1 MINVGSQ
8 PPQAGPSPVAIACCA
23 LSGTH
28 SGVIYLRGQVEL
40 HQQGRKVDATD
51 LDADDRATLEG
62 LVSGFCR
69 HFNRDGRKILAGW
82 FTELPPLPLRPYVGL
97 YAY

>member
-1 MINVGSQ
+1 LIVHDQRGLPAASGW
-8 PPQAGPSPVAIACCA
+8 PFAVAIACCA

-51 LDADDRATLEG
+51 LDADDRATLG
-62 LVSGFCR
+62 
-69 HFNRDGRKILAGW
+69 GW
-82 FTELPPLPLRPYVGL
+82 
-97 YAY
+97 